1 MEIEAMLAILAVGL
15 VLTWAAWLTDRHRR
29 ALTDVATTP
38 AAAVFAG
45 HNAVAGRAWSAA
57 PLTSHR
63 GRVHSIWWTYELAE
77 ERTHTRTVTTP
88 DGKGGTNRRTEPY
101 RQLHTVDERAEAL
114 HTTEMSDTSGTEN
127 DRVE

>member
-1 MEIEAMLAILAVGL
+1 MEIEARLAILAVGL

-45 HNAVAGRAWSAA
+45 HNEVAGRAWSDA

-63 GRVHSIWWTYELAE
+63 GRVHSLWWTYELE
-77 ERTHTRTVTTP
+77 GERTHTSTVTTSH
-88 DGKGGTNRRTEPY
+88 GKGGTHTRTRPEERRGRKEGART
-101 RQLHTVDERAEAL
+101 AEA
-114 HTTEMSDTSGTEN
+114 TAS
-127 DRVE
+127 